1 MGYKLI
7 STWKMSFHKMSE
19 VKRMLKIKYSLQ
31 EIIEAVIMDV
41 EDNPDFHSVGYGGL
55 PNNEGEVEL
64 DAGYMDGDS
73 LAFGAVSAVKN
84 IRNPI
89 LVASSLTKGKTNN
102 YLTGKGAEKY
112 AKENGFKTRRM
123 LTGKA
128 KEKYLDKV
136 KENSH
141 DTVCVIGKDLSG
153 SMAVG
158 VSTSGLFMKHP
169 GRVGDS
175 PIIGSGFYCDSQ
187 IGGVAATGIG
197 EDIMR
202 GCLSISTVN
211 YMRQGLNAQQACE
224 KALFTYLERV
234 NNEPEAISL
243 IALDAKGNYGACST
257 LADFPFVILDENNEA
272 RLMVYLGNEKRI
284 VEADQKWLANYKGD

>member
-7 STWKMSFHKMSE
+7 STWKMSYNKMKD
-19 VKRMLKIKYSLQ
+19 VKRMLKMKYSLQ

-41 EDNPDFHSVGYGGL
+41 ENNPDFHSVGYGGL
-55 PNNEGEVEL
+55 PNSEGKVEL
-64 DAGYMDGDS
+64 DAGYMDGDT
-73 LAFGAVSAVKN
+73 LAFGAISAVKN
-84 IRNPI
+84 IKNPI
-89 LVASSLTKGKTNN
+89 LVATSLTKGKTNN

-112 AKENGFKTRRM
+112 AKDNGFENKRM
-123 LTGKA
+123 LTKKA
-128 KEKYLDKV
+128 KEKYLSKV

-141 DTVCVIGKDLSG
+141 DTVCVIGRDLNG
-153 SMAVG
+153 SMAAG

-175 PIIGSGFYCDSQ
+175 PIIGSGYYCDSQ
-187 IGGVAATGIG
+187 IGGAAATGVG

-202 GCLSISTVN
+202 GCLSIAVVN
-211 YMRQGLNAQQACE
+211 YIRQGLDAQKACE

-234 NNEPEAISL
+234 NNEPKSISL

-257 LADFPFVILDENNEA
+257 LDDFPFVILDEKNQA
-272 RLMVYLGNEKRI
+272 RLMAYLGKEKRI
-284 VEADQKWLANYKGD
+284 IEADEQWLVNYKGD

>member
-7 STWKMSFHKMSE
+7 STWKMSYNKMKD
-19 VKRMLKIKYSLQ
+19 VKRMLKMKHSLQ

-41 EDNPDFHSVGYGGL
+41 ENNPDFQSVGYGGL
-55 PNNEGEVEL
+55 PNSEGEVEL
-64 DAGYMDGDS
+64 DAGYMDGDT
-73 LAFGAVSAVKN
+73 LAFGAISAVKN
-84 IRNPI
+84 IKNPI
-89 LVASSLTKGKTNN
+89 LVAISLTKGKTNN

-112 AKENGFKTRRM
+112 AKDNGFETKRM
-123 LTGKA
+123 LTKKA
-128 KEKYLDKV
+128 KEKYLNRV

-141 DTVCVIGKDLSG
+141 DTVCVIGRDVNG
-153 SMAVG
+153 SMAAG

-175 PIIGSGFYCDSQ
+175 PIIGSGYYCDSQ
-187 IGGVAATGIG
+187 IGGAAATGVG

-202 GCLSISTVN
+202 GCLSIAVVN
-211 YMRQGLNAQQACE
+211 YIRQGLDAQKACE

-234 NNEPEAISL
+234 NNEPKSISL

-257 LADFPFVILDENNEA
+257 LDDFPFVILDEKNQA
-272 RLMVYLGNEKRI
+272 RLMVYLGKEKRI
-284 VEADQKWLANYKGD
+284 IEADEQWLVNYKGD

>member
-1 MGYKLI
+1 MGYRLI
-7 STWKMSFHKMSE
+7 STWKMSFHKMNE
-19 VKRMLKIKYSLQ
+19 VKRMLKMKHSLK

-41 EDNPDFHSVGYGGL
+41 ENNPNFRSVGYGGL
-55 PNNEGEVEL
+55 PNSEGVVEL
-64 DAGYMDGDS
+64 DAGYMDGDT
-73 LAFGAVSAVKN
+73 LAFGAISAVRN
-84 IRNPI
+84 IENPI
-89 LVASSLTKGKTNN
+89 LVASSLAKGKTNN
-102 YLTGKGAEKY
+102 YLTAEGAEKY
-112 AKENGFKTRRM
+112 ARDKGFKVKEM
-123 LTGKA
+123 LTAEA
-128 KEKYLDKV
+128 KEKYQNKI

-141 DTVCVIGKDLSG
+141 DTVCVIGKDLNG

-175 PIIGSGFYCDSQ
+175 PIIGSGYYCDSR
-187 IGGVAATGIG
+187 IGAAAATGVG

-202 GCLSISTVN
+202 GCLSISVVN
-211 YMRQGLNAQQACE
+211 YIRQGLEAQKACE

-257 LADFPFVILDENNEA
+257 LDDFPFVILDENNEA
-272 RLMVYLGNEKRI
+272 RLMAYLGKEKRI
-284 VEADQKWLANYKGD
+284 IETDEQWLANYKGD